1 MTMPKFA
8 DDLFADLMAEYRP
21 NLEQTELPEPRK
33 KRSAKPVWLTSGF
46 VTIAALVTTVLLLF
60 TTGAPAYAVTR
71 NPDGTVTVTLNQMAA
86 LAQAAA
92 ALHVLGA
99 PTAVGCPGT
108 TPIEVV
114 TPGKNTVVI
123 DPRDIPAGQTG
134 VLFAAPDST
143 GPPRLSW
150 HVVPTHSPD
159 CAELEKALTNARKA
173 KAASGGR

>member
-8 DDLFADLMAEYRP
+8 DDLFTDLMAEYRP
-21 NLEQTELPEPRK
+21 TLERTELPQPRK
-33 KRSAKPVWLTSGF
+33 KRSTKPIWLTGGF
-46 VTIAALVTTVLLLF
+46 ASIAGLVTTALLLF

-92 ALHVLGA
+92 ALHAFGA
-99 PTAVGCPGT
+99 PRAVGCPGT
-108 TPIEVV
+108 TPIEMV

-123 DPRDIPAGQTG
+123 DPRNIPADQTG

-143 GPPRLSW
+143 GPPQLSW

-159 CAELEKALTNARKA
+159 CAELEKALANARKA